1 MSVVAGGQAA
11 AHSHSHVRFAWDNK
25 LLPPF
30 LLEEKASG
38 PPSSIVRL
46 VVADGTANVSLS
58 LTEDFQRLVVPCSH
72 AAGTEVQSLQLQ
84 GKERVACVHIMPDFL
99 HPQF

>member
-11 AHSHSHVRFAWDNK
+11 AHSHSHVKFAWGNK

-46 VVADGTANVSLS
+46 VVADGTANHPVCLAIQRNQQLS
-58 LTEDFQRLVVPCSH
+58 SSV
-72 AAGTEVQSLQLQ
+72 
-84 GKERVACVHIMPDFL
+84 FL
-99 HPQF
+99 P